1 MENGLTPDDDCLE
14 VSLFGPG
21 YGECVVVHL
30 GFGDWV
36 VVDSCIEPDSRDPI
50 ALAYFSAIGTDG

>member
-1 MENGLTPDDDCLE
+1 LTPDDDCLE